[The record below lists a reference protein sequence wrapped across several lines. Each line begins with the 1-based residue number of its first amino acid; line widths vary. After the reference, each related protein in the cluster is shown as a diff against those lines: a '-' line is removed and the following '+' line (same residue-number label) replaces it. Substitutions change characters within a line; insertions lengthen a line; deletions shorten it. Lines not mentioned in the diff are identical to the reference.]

1 MADVIAIII
10 TIGSN
15 LFVLNKAGVMALHL
29 YMRQMLLP
37 WWVMLL
43 PLFVLIVGRCY
54 CLSTVSH
61 G

>member
-10 TIGSN
+10 TIDSH

-37 WWVMLL
+37 
-43 PLFVLIVGRCY
+43 
-54 CLSTVSH
+54 
-61 G
+61 